1 MIGRLWR
8 NTKAISSIYSV
19 PIGQL
24 WRVIATFALDNSM
37 TVNKGSMPKRNL
49 VEKIRISQLTNSYCR
64 KTRIHKLKYSKYQD
78 FSVN

>member
-37 TVNKGSMPKRNL
+37 TGQQEDFMHSNFP
-49 VEKIRISQLTNSYCR
+49 IDISLQWIDAAFT
-64 KTRIHKLKYSKYQD
+64 
-78 FSVN
+78 